1 MSTYD
6 KRNEFIKK
14 YFESIKVNQNLFQN
28 LTLKTQNEY
37 IKSLYFRMLC
47 VLAQYTGNVN
57 EMQTLYLKR
66 LMDGCKAE
74 LDYIEYM
81 RMAMSLN
88 IKDIDGF
95 VLGFKE
101 DDLRY
106 YFCIDGCILL
116 VLGDGNEKKYEL
128 LVKCAEILK
137 INPQKLQ
144 SLALL
149 SKAIILQDSEMINCV
164 KQQSVELIERL
175 CLYPYIANFY
185 TGLIE
190 NNESKFHLYS
200 CCNKKVNLSLNPK
213 ITAKTVII
221 ENIFYKLE
229 TNIIFENCE
238 SVIIRNANISLKD
251 FCLIF
256 NNIRTV
262 SLERCTFERGKK
274 NAIAFHNCLDVQIT
288 NCQFLNFSCR
298 TIIEEKVHSLT
309 MQNSK
314 FKNCMYEYTHN
325 HSDWSSFAC
334 VIYTSDPD
342 ANGRNILQHC
352 SFINCGGKNL
362 NTSKSSDILSNC
374 ISRLINCTFTNCWH
388 YNYYGLDPDNRDRKM
403 FRWDTEVENCHV
415 INSARIN

>member
-116 VLGDGNEKKYEL
+116 VLGDGNEKK
-128 LVKCAEILK
+128 I
-137 INPQKLQ
+137 
-144 SLALL
+144 
-149 SKAIILQDSEMINCV
+149 
-164 KQQSVELIERL
+164 
-175 CLYPYIANFY
+175 
-185 TGLIE
+185 
-190 NNESKFHLYS
+190 
-200 CCNKKVNLSLNPK
+200 
-213 ITAKTVII
+213 
-221 ENIFYKLE
+221 
-229 TNIIFENCE
+229 
-238 SVIIRNANISLKD
+238 
-251 FCLIF
+251 
-256 NNIRTV
+256 
-262 SLERCTFERGKK
+262 
-274 NAIAFHNCLDVQIT
+274 
-288 NCQFLNFSCR
+288 
-298 TIIEEKVHSLT
+298 
-309 MQNSK
+309 
-314 FKNCMYEYTHN
+314 
-325 HSDWSSFAC
+325 
-334 VIYTSDPD
+334 
-342 ANGRNILQHC
+342 
-352 SFINCGGKNL
+352 
-362 NTSKSSDILSNC
+362 
-374 ISRLINCTFTNCWH
+374 
-388 YNYYGLDPDNRDRKM
+388 
-403 FRWDTEVENCHV
+403 
-415 INSARIN
+415 